1 MRQFRVGDKVKWYQ
15 SGFTPLWS
23 FEFITSTG
31 GSGCWMNGVVT
42 SVADDDTFAVG
53 RWRWPQPGHTLARY
67 DEPGYLELVEAVL
80 TPKFKM
86 TETICG
92 ELLLREADSP
102 EALSHFP
109 ESCRAELEALCEKLN
124 NGTGEGEP

>member
-67 DEPGYLELVEAVL
+67 GEPGYLELVETVKEPRFVVREDDLGHLYVADL
-80 TPKFKM
+80 
-86 TETICG
+86 
-92 ELLLREADSP
+92 ELGLMAASAFP
-102 EALSHFP
+102 EA
-109 ESCRAELEALCEKLN
+109 CRPELESICAKLN
-124 NGTGEGEP
+124 KKEGTP